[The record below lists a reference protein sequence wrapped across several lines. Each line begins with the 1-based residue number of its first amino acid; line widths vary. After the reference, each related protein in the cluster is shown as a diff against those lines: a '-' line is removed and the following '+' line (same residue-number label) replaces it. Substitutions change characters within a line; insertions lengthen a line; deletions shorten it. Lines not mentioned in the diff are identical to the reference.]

1 RILCCSPKIGH
12 INKVSLREPL
22 LDNPFKRA
30 WKIKKDDVK
39 ICKDCE
45 FRYIC
50 SDCRVFTED
59 PEDINSKPLK
69 CGYNPYTL
77 EWTDWKSTPEK
88 QLQIQYYKS
97 IYNA

>member
-1 RILCCSPKIGH
+1 MRPKIGH

-22 LDNPFKRA
+22 LGNPFKRA

-50 SDCRVFTED
+50 SDCRAYTEVD
-59 PEDINSKPLK
+59 NDLYSKPLK
-69 CGYNPYTL
+69 CGYDPYIGT
-77 EWTDWKSTPEK
+77 WNEK
-88 QLQIQYYKS
+88 
-97 IYNA
+97 NG